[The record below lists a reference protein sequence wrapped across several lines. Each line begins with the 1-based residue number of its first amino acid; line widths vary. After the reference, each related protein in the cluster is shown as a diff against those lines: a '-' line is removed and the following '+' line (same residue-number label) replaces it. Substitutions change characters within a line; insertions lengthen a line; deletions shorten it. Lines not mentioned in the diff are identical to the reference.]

1 MAGCDHGQRYNFK
14 KVGAYVVGSYQNI
27 LVQLIPSRVGK
38 EEMLYV

>member
-27 LVQLIPSRVGK
+27 LVQLIVGK